1 MVNEVNSILDS
12 AAAKCGMIREKFAES
27 KVPTE
32 YQKIHVFVHYGEFD
46 HVFVFNNLI
55 LPELRKTQYKDKYVI
70 LVTWNGFGNIISEAD
85 EVWSLKNQDINEKL
99 YEKASGLRNYSDAFT
114 IIVRNIN
121 EHFRNVMKVE
131 KFENIFCHGYNF
143 NYFKNNK
150 KIDVVKKQI
159 VNINY
164 LNKSILENISALN
177 QNNRMFIIP
186 FKFIRT
192 LINGKI
198 FYYKI
203 SSNFWS
209 NVIKRFLDKEFSLV
223 LLKNSFTYDMSGEF
237 VNRQNVCMIHDSN
250 WLNVISYI
258 KQTGLFVDL
267 FSGLSCFAQYA
278 NCENVTL
285 VERSFYNQMN
295 LNQIEDLISSQESI
309 NKKHYS
315 FFQFFADD
323 PQQSY
328 LYVDQL
334 LRILKKIEIKSEDI
348 RLAYSINL
356 DGYLKNQTKK
366 FHQRFI
372 GYKKINERENNG

>member
-1 MVNEVNSILDS
+1 MVNEVNNILDS
-12 AAAKCGMIREKFAES
+12 AANKCGMIREKFVEN
-27 KVPTE
+27 KVPEE
-32 YQKIHVFVHYGEFD
+32 YQKIHVIVHYGEFD

-55 LPELRKTQYKDKYVI
+55 FPELKKTQYKDKYVI
-70 LVTWNGFGNIISEAD
+70 LVTWNGFGNIITGVD
-85 EVWSLKNQDINEKL
+85 EVWSLKNNDINEKL
-99 YEKASGLRNYSDAFT
+99 YEKANGLRNYSDTFT
-114 IIVRNIN
+114 IIIRNLN
-121 EHFRNVMKVE
+121 EHFRNVVKVE
-131 KFENIFCHGYNF
+131 KFENIFYHGYNF
-143 NYFKNNK
+143 NYFKSNK
-150 KIDVVKKQI
+150 KIDIVKKQTI
-159 VNINY
+159 NVNY
-164 LNKSILENISALN
+164 LNKSVIENISGLN
-177 QNNRMFIIP
+177 PRSRVFLIP

-192 LINGKI
+192 IINGKVV
-198 FYYKI
+198 YYKI

-209 NVIKRFLDKEFSLV
+209 NIINRFLDKDFGLV

-237 VNRQNVCMIHDSN
+237 VNKQNICMIHDHN

-258 KQTGLFVDL
+258 KQTGLFVDM

-295 LNQIEDLISSQESI
+295 LNQIEDLISSQECI
-309 NKKHYS
+309 NRKHYS

-356 DGYLKNQTKK
+356 DEYLKNQTKK
-366 FHQRFI
+366 FHKRFI
-372 GYKKINERENNG
+372 GYKKINERA